1 MKYFQKNYATERK
14 EVGSFLQSK
23 QMTDEYQFGKPN
35 SIDKINFCD
44 KIQIEPN
51 LNSPVLEKKT
61 KLTDLISTVSIGSSC
76 WIITKRFRELLLDF
90 NCDPEFQLFDIR
102 LVRNEDSW
110 DYLFYY
116 NYKERLSFLDF
127 ESMNFFQTRMLG
139 LDPQPVNINS
149 LDEFLKFEKTE
160 GRYINPDK
168 LIFKSPDYD
177 LFRLYSICGGY
188 YISERL
194 MNAIKEAGMTGIAFK
209 PLDELVFLR

>member
-1 MKYFQKNYATERK
+1 MVADYDYRAF
-14 EVGSFLQSK
+14 
-23 QMTDEYQFGKPN
+23 N
-35 SIDKINFCD
+35 SINKIDFTS
-44 KIQIEPN
+44 KIPFTPN
-51 LNSPVLEKKT
+51 LDAI
-61 KLTDLISTVSIGSSC
+61 KLTKKAKILDLINSVTVSTSGL
-76 WIITKRFRELLLDF
+76 IISDSLKKIFHDF
-90 NCDPEFQLFDIR
+90 NCDPDLQVFDIR

-110 DYLFYY
+110 NYLFYY
-116 NYKERLSFLDF
+116 NFKERLSFLDF

-139 LDPQPVNINS
+139 LDPQPTRINS
-149 LDEFLKFEKTE
+149 LDEFLKFEKAE

-188 YISERL
+188 YVSERL